1 MQKNFTHN
9 WKKNKSM
16 EMYWEMTEMMELVFK
31 DTKIMQTYLLCLN
44 DLEENMNIRIK
55 DIGK

>member
-9 WKKNKSM
+9 WKNNKSM

>member
-1 MQKNFTHN
+1 
-9 WKKNKSM
+9 
-16 EMYWEMTEMMELVFK
+16 MMELVFK

-55 DIGK
+55 DKGK